1 VTGLGQ
7 RFQLLLMV
15 LPPPL
20 SAVVAVVATTLLT
33 GTPETAVEFTEGEL
47 ETAGDEGAQIAGASM
62 GFL

>member
-1 VTGLGQ
+1 
-7 RFQLLLMV
+7 MV